1 MISSSP
7 DAPRAAGRMTSALR
21 RLAPL
26 LMVPA
31 LLLSSCASG
40 DDGGAGDDADGTGGG
55 ASGDGQNQDQQE
67 RDQQEQDAQERRE
80 AFAAREAALAGPGDQ
95 HRDAAAAAVA
105 ELSID
110 EQAGQVLVGEYG
122 GTDAS
127 GMAGLIEELHLA
139 GAIVMGDNVPRGED
153 GADLDALA
161 GELDTLHQ
169 AAVSRDWPAVVAVD
183 QEGGLVTRVG
193 HPLTEWPAPMA
204 YGAARLG
211 ALDGQHSDEAPE
223 EAPDEAAEEAAVAG
237 HDALA
242 ALGHRAMGEDLAEL
256 GFTMDFAPNADVT
269 LGAEDVAIGSR
280 SFGADPQLVA
290 DLALA
295 GLRGL
300 AEGGLAGSAKHFPGH
315 GGVTEDSHLTLPV
328 QPAELSEL
336 EDHDWAPFQQVIEAG
351 APMIMMGH
359 LDVPALEAG
368 VPSSLSPVAYER
380 LREMGHDGV
389 IVTDALNMTAV
400 VDQAGPAEA
409 PVRALEAGADLLLMP
424 SDVRTAHAAIVDAVE
439 SGRLEEDRLTEA
451 AERVVALM
459 LWQQDLAAGELD
471 AGPGVALPEVLQ
483 GLEEEVEQDGGGYA
497 DLPSITGEDAGEDAG
512 DGAAEVAAAVAR
524 HAVTLVAGQCE
535 ADVLQGPVTVVG
547 GQEQDRA
554 RLESALQ
561 AAGHQLGAGGAV
573 IGLVAPGAPPSQG
586 ADVVVA
592 LDRPEPLRLHPAET
606 QVALY
611 GRGEE
616 SFAALVEVLAG
627 APAPGAL
634 PTPVGE
640 HEVGHSV
647 C

>member
-1 MISSSP
+1 M
-7 DAPRAAGRMTSALR
+7 LR

-31 LLLSSCASG
+31 LLLSACTPG
-40 DDGGAGDDADGTGGG
+40 DDGGPGDSAGDGTGGDEQS
-55 ASGDGQNQDQQE
+55 AEQRDQDEQQRLEEE
-67 RDQQEQDAQERRE
+67 RDE
-80 AFAAREAALAGPGDQ
+80 ARAAREAALAGPGEH
-95 HRDAAAAAVA
+95 HREAAAEAVA
-105 ELSID
+105 ELSTA

-127 GMAGLIEELHLA
+127 GMAGLLEELHLA
-139 GAIVMGDNVPRGED
+139 GAIVMGDNVPRDAD
-153 GADLDALA
+153 GVDREALA
-161 GELDTLHQ
+161 GELETLRS
-169 AAVSRDWPAVVAVD
+169 AAEERDWPAVVAVD

-193 HPLTEWPAPMA
+193 APLTEWPAPMA

-211 ALDGQHSDEAPE
+211 VLGEEDPE
-223 EAPDEAAEEAAVAG
+223 GVPGE
-237 HDALA
+237 DALA
-242 ALGHRAMGEDLAEL
+242 VMGHRAMAEDLAEL

-280 SFGADPQLVA
+280 SFGADPDLVS

-300 AEGGLAGSAKHFPGH
+300 AEAGVAGSAKHFPGH

-328 QPAELSEL
+328 QPAEQAEL
-336 EDHDWAPFQQVIEAG
+336 EAHDWAPFQHVIDAG

-359 LDVPALEAG
+359 LEVPALEDG
-368 VPSSLSPVAYER
+368 VPSSLSPAAYER

-389 IVTDALNMTAV
+389 IVTDALNMAAV
-400 VDQAGPAEA
+400 VAQAGPAEA
-409 PVRALEAGADLLLMP
+409 PVRALDAGADLLLMP

-439 SGRLEEDRLTEA
+439 SGRLEADRLAEA

-471 AGPGVALPEVLQ
+471 AGPGVPLPEI
-483 GLEEEVEQDGGGYA
+483 LENTELDGGEYQ
-497 DLPSITGEDAGEDAG
+497 DLPTSDAESG
-512 DGAAEVAAAVAR
+512 EVAAAVAR
-524 HAVTLVAGQCE
+524 HSVTLVAGQCE
-535 ADVLQGPVTVVG
+535 ADVLRAPVAVVG
-547 GQEQDRA
+547 GEDQDRT

-561 AAGHQLGAGGAV
+561 ESGHELGSGGTV
-573 IGLVAPGAPPSQG
+573 IALVAPGAPPTQA
-586 ADVVVA
+586 ADIVVA
-592 LDRPEPLRLHPAET
+592 LDRPEALRLHPAET

-611 GRGEE
+611 GRGTEN
-616 SFAALVEVLAG
+616 FTALVEVLAG
-627 APAPGAL
+627 ASAPGAL

-640 HEVGHSV
+640 HEVGHSA